1 VELEYLDVVINRKL
15 TEMRD
20 LRWEIE
26 ALYELRKMKK
36 AQQEKKDEIRPQG
49 SE

>member
-36 AQQEKKDEIRPQG
+36 AQQEQKDEADKKG
-49 SE
+49 A